1 MSAEN
6 LLDVAVR
13 TVRGVAQGVIGT
25 ALIQGILS
33 GIGFVIAGVPFAI
46 TLGVLSFGSA
56 MLQIGTWLVWIPVA
70 LWLFYQGETGWA
82 VFTTVL
88 GIIIGVL
95 DNFLKPLLIGRGAG
109 VPLWIIFI
117 GVIGGILSI
126 GLIGI
131 FIGPLIMAAGYSIVT
146 SWLSQKE
153 EHSQISK

>member
-1 MSAEN
+1 
-6 LLDVAVR
+6 
-13 TVRGVAQGVIGT
+13 
-25 ALIQGILS
+25 
-33 GIGFVIAGVPFAI
+33 
-46 TLGVLSFGSA
+46 
-56 MLQIGTWLVWIPVA
+56 
-70 LWLFYQGETGWA
+70 
-82 VFTTVL
+82 
-88 GIIIGVL
+88 VL

-131 FIGPLIMAAGYSIVT
+131 FIGPLIIMIMAAGYSIVT